1 MLLTRQG
8 ISLIDVID
16 LLSIFIQIT
25 VRLSLGSH
33 PACRHADRTI
43 SSPMRI
49 GVWRVVSEDSD
60 YFSPWLLMI
69 HGRGDLDDLD
79 QPTRSEVSARS
90 HQIHAFRKLQEVAL
104 LGSSQRIV
112 LKERNDGL
120 HQFFPSSNTV
130 PIQMFFV
137 VVVSLVDIDIANTK
151 ELHEQVETIDARR
164 ALSHRKLMCHLEA
177 GFVPS
182 SIISMRLTNE
192 VDRKTTFSVDVT
204 GDPTDFNQPFLL
216 IVRS

>member
-16 LLSIFIQIT
+16 LLSIFVQIT
-25 VRLSLGSH
+25 VRFSLGSH

-69 HGRGDLDDLD
+69 HGRGGLDDLD

-104 LGSSQRIV
+104 LGSSQRIL

-120 HQFFPSSNTV
+120 HQILP
-130 PIQMFFV
+130 
-137 VVVSLVDIDIANTK
+137 
-151 ELHEQVETIDARR
+151 ELEHSTDTNVLCGCR
-164 ALSHRKLMCHLEA
+164 
-177 GFVPS
+177 
-182 SIISMRLTNE
+182 ISC
-192 VDRKTTFSVDVT
+192 
-204 GDPTDFNQPFLL
+204 
-216 IVRS
+216 